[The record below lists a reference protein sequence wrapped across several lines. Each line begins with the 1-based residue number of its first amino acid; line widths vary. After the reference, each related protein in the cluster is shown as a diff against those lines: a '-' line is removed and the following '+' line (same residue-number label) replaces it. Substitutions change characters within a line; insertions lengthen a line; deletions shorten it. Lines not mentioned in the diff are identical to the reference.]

1 MEFKGFHNALYVIVQ
16 DENILNL
23 LNDLF
28 GASIFQQL
36 SILIILMKASCFAVI
51 IWHIAFLLERFKI

>member
-1 MEFKGFHNALYVIVQ
+1 MEFKGFHNALYVIVK

-28 GASIFQQL
+28 GVSIFQQM
-36 SILIILMKASCFAVI
+36 SILILLMKTSC
-51 IWHIAFLLERFKI
+51 LQL